1 MEVERGDLVS
11 KDHLI
16 AYSGNSGPPDTDYH
30 LHFGIYE
37 SKDPEKDLEWK
48 PEGNYTGVDPSNSSN
63 PADYLFRTLSAEGT
77 IVDADDLQDQVR
89 DRIQEVM
96 ELVPTVKPENRFW
109 RMDIMVYGKYVGYLD
124 TRNQEITL
132 KYTILEG
139 IELLRKPITKR
150 KSEYLLRAN

>member
-30 LHFGIYE
+30 LHFAIFD
-37 SKDPEKDLEWK
+37 SEKRLPWK
-48 PEGNYTGVDPSNSSN
+48 SDGNIEIKSFNSSN
-63 PADYLFRTLSAEGT
+63 PASYLFRTLSVEGT
-77 IVDADDLQDQVR
+77 LRDADDLEEQVT
-89 DRIQEVM
+89 DRITQVM

-109 RMDIMVYGKYVGYLD
+109 RMDVMVYGKYIGYLD

-132 KYTILEG
+132 KYSIFEA
-139 IELLRKPITKR
+139 IDILRKPITKR
-150 KSEYLLRAN
+150 KTKYVLTR